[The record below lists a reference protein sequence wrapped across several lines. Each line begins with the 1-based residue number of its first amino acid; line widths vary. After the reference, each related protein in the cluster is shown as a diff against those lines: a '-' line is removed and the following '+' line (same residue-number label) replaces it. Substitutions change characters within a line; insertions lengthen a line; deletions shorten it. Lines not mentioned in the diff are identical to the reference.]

1 MTMAEEKKLRHLIAR
16 FNNVKHSSVTV
27 LSVEALEN
35 GIQKVRAKVQ
45 SYTIEYLLQ
54 GNAIEKAAYVV

>member
-1 MTMAEEKKLRHLIAR
+1 MTMAEKKKLRHLIAR
-16 FNNVKHSSVTV
+16 FNSVKHSSVDV

-54 GNAIEKAAYVV
+54 GNVIEKAAYVV